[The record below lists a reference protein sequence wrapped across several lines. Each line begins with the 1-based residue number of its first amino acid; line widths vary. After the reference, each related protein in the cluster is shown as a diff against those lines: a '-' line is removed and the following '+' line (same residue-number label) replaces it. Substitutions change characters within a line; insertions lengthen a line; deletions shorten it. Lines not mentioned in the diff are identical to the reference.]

1 MAIIAT
7 SNGGTSYEP
16 IPSGSY
22 PARCYSMIHLGT
34 IEENILGTV
43 KKLNK
48 VRITW
53 ELPTELKVFKEENGE
68 QPHVISK
75 EFTLSLH
82 EKATLRNFLKNWR
95 GKDFT
100 EDEAKAFDIEKKRI
114 ANRVDK
120 LNKKIAERKPIIP
133 KITDKILKE
142 YEEIESSRKININV
156 EDLRGILKKLLTD
169 TIKKNTG
176 KFPIMTPQ
184 EINKIGDIIDKVKS
198 ILIKKDNSDISNS
211 DIVDYIKEHTLDINK
226 MIDEK
231 YFN

>member
-7 SNGGTSYEP
+7 NTGGSSYEP

-22 PARCYSMIHLGT
+22 PARCYSMVHLGT
-34 IEENILGTV
+34 IEENILGVV

-100 EDEAKAFDIEKKRI
+100 EDEAKAFDIEKLVG
-114 ANRVDK
+114 APCM
-120 LNKKIAERKPIIP
+120 LNITHKKSKDGTKTYAEIGSVSTLP
-133 KITDKILKE
+133 KGLACPAQINESFVWT
-142 YEEIESSRKININV
+142 YENFDIQKFNSLP
-156 EDLRGILKKLLTD
+156 DYLR
-169 TIKKNTG
+169 
-176 KFPIMTPQ
+176 
-184 EINKIGDIIDKVKS
+184 NKMV
-198 ILIKKDNSDISNS
+198 NSDEYKLA
-211 DIVDYIKEHTLDINK
+211 VTCGQEHESHDSK
-226 MIDEK
+226 FEQIDDDLG
-231 YFN
+231 F

>member
-100 EDEAKAFDIEKKRI
+100 EDEAKAFDIEKLVG
-114 ANRVDK
+114 APCM
-120 LNKKIAERKPIIP
+120 LNITHKKSKDGSKTYAEIGSVSTLP
-133 KITDKILKE
+133 KGLACPPQINESFIWTYENFDATKFGQLPDYLK
-142 YEEIESSRKININV
+142 
-156 EDLRGILKKLLTD
+156 
-169 TIKKNTG
+169 
-176 KFPIMTPQ
+176 
-184 EINKIGDIIDKVKS
+184 NKMV
-198 ILIKKDNSDISNS
+198 NSDEYKLS
-211 DIVDYIKEHTLDINK
+211 VTGGQEHESHDDKNIGA
-226 MIDEK
+226 IDDDLP
-231 YFN
+231 F

>member
-100 EDEAKAFDIEKKRI
+100 EDEAKAFDIEKLVG
-114 ANRVDK
+114 APCM
-120 LNKKIAERKPIIP
+120 LNITHKKSKDGSKTYAEIGSVSTLP
-133 KITDKILKE
+133 KGLACPPQINESFIWTYENFDATKFGQLPDYLK
-142 YEEIESSRKININV
+142 
-156 EDLRGILKKLLTD
+156 
-169 TIKKNTG
+169 
-176 KFPIMTPQ
+176 
-184 EINKIGDIIDKVKS
+184 NKMV
-198 ILIKKDNSDISNS
+198 NSDEYKLAVTGGQEHESHNSNE
-211 DIVDYIKEHTLDINK
+211 VDDDSLDLP
-226 MIDEK
+226 
-231 YFN
+231 F

>member
-1 MAIIAT
+1 MGFVKQKWDKNCIICGKAFVAYHKKGLYCDDRKCKKQAERNRKVVNQKL
-7 SNGGTSYEP
+7 SLNYAFEN
-16 IPSGSY
+16 
-22 PARCYSMIHLGT
+22 HL
-34 IEENILGTV
+34 LM
-43 KKLNK
+43 KKLDYIIQAFSLLTGIPTPYHLIPTQNK
-48 VRITW
+48 VD
-53 ELPTELKVFKEENGE
+53 
-68 QPHVISK
+68 
-75 EFTLSLH
+75 LSH
-82 EKATLRNFLKNWR
+82 WD
-95 GKDFT
+95 KDLV
-100 EDEAKAFDIEKKRI
+100 KAFDVEKKRI

-156 EDLRGILKKLLTD
+156 EDLRGILKKLFTD

-184 EINKIGDIIDKVKS
+184 EINKIGDIIDKVKN
-198 ILIKKDNSDISNS
+198 ILIKKDDSDISNS